1 MEWINDGGNHLQ
13 YALLI
18 CSPVIRTVIKAVS
31 QNGAVVLWGGQ
42 SHLDCKDLYY

>member
-1 MEWINDGGNHLQ
+1 MGWINDGGNHLR

-31 QNGAVVLWGGQ
+31 RYGVMMMVAAAVVVVGGAVII
-42 SHLDCKDLYY
+42 

>member
-1 MEWINDGGNHLQ
+1 MGWINDGGNHLW

-31 QNGAVVLWGGQ
+31 HYGVTVEVVVQVGGAV
-42 SHLDCKDLYY
+42 

>member
-1 MEWINDGGNHLQ
+1 MGWINDGGNHLR

-31 QNGAVVLWGGQ
+31 RYGVMAVVEVVVEVGGAV
-42 SHLDCKDLYY
+42 